1 MKTEEEIK
9 KQLEEVYEHR
19 LQLRVERK
27 TKRMCRNCRYGICK
41 EFDLGD
47 FGTMTKWEC
56 KDGKNCGEYCG
67 FSCKV
72 TVQEVEDE
80 MFDDIKD
87 PAICGAKEPKIAM
100 LLWVLHRGRKEGESS
115 ESSFSPAESGSS
127 NSNLTFWDKLKKIFD

>member
-19 LQLRVERK
+19 LRLRIDRRM
-27 TKRMCRNCRYGICK
+27 KRLCRNCKCGISK

-67 FSCKV
+67 FECRCSVK
-72 TVQEVEDE
+72 EIEDE
-80 MFDDIKD
+80 MFADISD

-100 LLWVLHRGRKEGESS
+100 LLWVLHNRKDG
-115 ESSFSPAESGSS
+115 SFEEKPVE
-127 NSNLTFWDKLKKIFD
+127 KKEEDAQRVSLWERIKKAFE